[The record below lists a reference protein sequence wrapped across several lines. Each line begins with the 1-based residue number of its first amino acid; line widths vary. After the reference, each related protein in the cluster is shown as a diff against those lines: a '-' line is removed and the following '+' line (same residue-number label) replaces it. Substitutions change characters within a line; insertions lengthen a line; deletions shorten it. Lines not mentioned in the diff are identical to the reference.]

1 MNNNNEETIQE
12 INENSIERKKTV
24 IDAANYS
31 DLTLVELKFEE
42 MNREVIRIREIVQS
56 VKEQMTPLV
65 NAINKL
71 AGLVEAPTV
80 SIDSLTKNIDMQ
92 LEAIEN
98 FVNEQI
104 SRYTEINEFTSEQID
119 KLIHLF
125 DELFDEDGQ
134 LITYE
139 VNGEK
144 VTENFTTLL
153 RNKEREERI
162 KSGESLINMIVGFE
176 GSTPVV
182 GDKYMVTVDPG
193 NKQLLAVGNGILLG
207 SNAKVFADHGIDVN
221 NIKYGDLLDISVVN
235 AVRDDIISNTKSQ
248 VLDILDANNITLND
262 CQIDALTSRMYNT
275 GNINRFVE
283 MYNRYGDTQELYD
296 NWMQYPVY
304 GQNGEYFSTLAD
316 RRQKEWNLFHNS
328 IYPDEQ

>member
-1 MNNNNEETIQE
+1 
-12 INENSIERKKTV
+12 
-24 IDAANYS
+24 
-31 DLTLVELKFEE
+31 
-42 MNREVIRIREIVQS
+42 
-56 VKEQMTPLV
+56 
-65 NAINKL
+65 
-71 AGLVEAPTV
+71 
-80 SIDSLTKNIDMQ
+80 
-92 LEAIEN
+92 
-98 FVNEQI
+98 
-104 SRYTEINEFTSEQID
+104 
-119 KLIHLF
+119 
-125 DELFDEDGQ
+125 
-134 LITYE
+134 
-139 VNGEK
+139 
-144 VTENFTTLL
+144 
-153 RNKEREERI
+153 
-162 KSGESLINMIVGFE
+162 MIVGFE

>member
-1 MNNNNEETIQE
+1 MANNIEDIIQTNTET
-12 INENSIERKKTV
+12 SIERRKNV
-24 IDAANYS
+24 YEAIDYG

-42 MNREVIRIREIVQS
+42 MYREVGRIKELVQS
-56 VKEQMTPLV
+56 VKEKITALV

-71 AGLVEAPTV
+71 AGLVEAPTI
-80 SIDSLTKNIDMQ
+80 SIDSSTKNIDMQ
-92 LEAIEN
+92 METIET

-104 SRYTEINEFTSEQID
+104 SRYSELNEFTSEQIE
-119 KLIHLF
+119 KLVSLV
-125 DELFDEDGQ
+125 DELFDENGQ
-134 LITYE
+134 LVTYE
-139 VNGEK
+139 VDGKE

-176 GSTPVV
+176 GSTTIV
-182 GDKYMVTVDPG
+182 GDKYMVSVDPG

-207 SNAKVFADHGIDVN
+207 SNAKVFAEHGIDVN

-275 GNINRFVE
+275 GNIDKFVK
-283 MYNRYGDTQELYD
+283 MYNTYGDTQELYD
-296 NWMQYPVY
+296 NWMQYPVC
-304 GQNGEYFSTLAD
+304 GQNGEYFSSLAD
-316 RRQKEWNLFHNS
+316 RRQKEWNLFHNG
-328 IYPDEQ
+328 IYPDE

>member
-1 MNNNNEETIQE
+1 MANNIEDIIQTNTET
-12 INENSIERKKTV
+12 SIERRKNV
-24 IDAANYS
+24 YEAIDYG

-42 MNREVIRIREIVQS
+42 MYREVGRIKELVQS
-56 VKEQMTPLV
+56 VKEKITALV

-71 AGLVEAPTV
+71 AGLVEAPTI
-80 SIDSLTKNIDMQ
+80 SIDSSTKNIDMQ
-92 LEAIEN
+92 METIET

-104 SRYTEINEFTSEQID
+104 SRYSELNEFTSEQIE
-119 KLIHLF
+119 KLVSLV
-125 DELFDEDGQ
+125 DELFDENGQ
-134 LITYE
+134 LVTYE
-139 VNGEK
+139 IDGKE

-176 GSTPVV
+176 GSTTIV
-182 GDKYMVTVDPG
+182 GDKYMVSVDPG

-207 SNAKVFADHGIDVN
+207 SNAKVFAEHGIDVN

-275 GNINRFVE
+275 GNIDKFVK
-283 MYNRYGDTQELYD
+283 MYNTYGDTQELYD
-296 NWMQYPVY
+296 NWMQYPVC
-304 GQNGEYFSTLAD
+304 GQNGEYFSSLAD
-316 RRQKEWNLFHNS
+316 RRQKEWNLFHNG
-328 IYPDEQ
+328 IYPDE